1 MFKFLSNSLVLSA
14 TLAVLGGAIAVPPSL
29 ADSVKVFQGERRVY
43 VVGPNRSYYRGPN
56 RVYYNG
62 VYRDYYRGPKRVY
75 YNGVY
80 RDYYRGPNF
89 IHRNRI

>member
-14 TLAVLGGAIAVPPSL
+14 TLALLGGAIAVPPSL

-62 VYRDYYRGPKRVY
+62 VYRDYYRGP
-75 YNGVY
+75 
-80 RDYYRGPNF
+80 NF